1 MIISDFYQ
9 TRIEASN
16 YNVNIDSTD
25 TVITVTLIDFN
36 GVAVTGKSVTLTCDR
51 GYFNKNGSTAI
62 SGTTTKSITA
72 TTDSNGKI
80 TATWTASEWGLATFS
95 TSNSS
100 QPSHIQVNVT
110 GWKTHFNSGEYTVRY
125 NDSFVEVRVH
135 IGSSVTAPGAG
146 SEWGDIL
153 SSSNPDLRP
162 TMPYLFYDTQGKVQL
177 RLSDVS
183 TKIWV
188 RSASGSN
195 TSQNIYGMGS
205 YPRR

>member
-36 GVAVTGKSVTLTCDR
+36 GTAVTGKSVTLTCDR

-95 TSNSS
+95 TSNSQ
-100 QPSHIQVNVT
+100 QPAQTQIRVT
-110 GWKTHFNSGEYTVRY
+110 GWKQAFSDGSYTVRY
-125 NDSFVEVRVH
+125 NETHVEAKVH
-135 IGSSVTAPGAG
+135 IANSVTCNPTG
-146 SEWGDIL
+146 SAWGEIL
-153 SSSNPDLRP
+153 PASPDLTP
-162 TMPYLFYDTQGKVQL
+162 AMPVSVMDTTGTVHL
-177 RLSDVS
+177 RLTDNNRN
-183 TKIWV
+183 IFV
-188 RSASGSN
+188 RSMTGANRTGS
-195 TSQNIYGMGS
+195 IYGLLS